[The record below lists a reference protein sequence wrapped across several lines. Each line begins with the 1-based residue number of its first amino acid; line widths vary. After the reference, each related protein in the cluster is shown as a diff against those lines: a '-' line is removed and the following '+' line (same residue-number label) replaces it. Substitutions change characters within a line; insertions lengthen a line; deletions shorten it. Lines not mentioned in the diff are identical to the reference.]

1 MNTTE
6 SRGDETTFICSA
18 VGNGT
23 LSIIWRLPNGET
35 VDTGQDMMDEWNVD
49 SSLSIVDITVEDG
62 GSYLCIVLN
71 EAGETEATAMLFVNL
86 YTSGELVG
94 LNTISG
100 SVENITCMIEGYPI
114 TYQWEKMDL
123 ATGDENMTNNYSLV
137 SVEQVLQFNPVEFGD
152 EGVYR
157 CVGHS
162 DVGDSLTSNEISVT
176 SELF

>member
-6 SRGDETTFICSA
+6 SRGNGTTFTCSA

-23 LSIIWRLPNGET
+23 LTIIWRLPNGEK
-35 VDTGQDMMDEWNVD
+35 VDTGQDMTDEWSVN
-49 SSLSIVDITVEDG
+49 SSLTIEDITVEDG
-62 GSYLCIVLN
+62 GSYVCIVMN
-71 EAGETEATAMLFVNL
+71 EAGETEATAVLFVTL
-86 YTSGELVG
+86 YISGEQVG

-114 TYQWEKMDL
+114 IYQWEKIDF
-123 ATGDENMTNNYSLV
+123 ATGDDDMTDSYSLV
-137 SVEQVLQFNPVEFGD
+137 SVERVLQFNPVEFGD

-162 DVGDSLTSNEISVT
+162 GMGDSLTSDEITIT
-176 SELF
+176 SE